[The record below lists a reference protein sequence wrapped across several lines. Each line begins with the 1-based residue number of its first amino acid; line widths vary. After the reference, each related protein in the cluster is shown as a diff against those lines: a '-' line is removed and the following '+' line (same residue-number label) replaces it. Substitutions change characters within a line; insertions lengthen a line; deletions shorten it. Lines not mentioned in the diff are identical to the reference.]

1 MCLMTTDGRVR
12 MAHSNIPV
20 YKIIQNDNCSARYRF
35 HYSPGKRY
43 DLGFPLR
50 CWAGKTDVRWKR
62 VDMGFHAYRSL
73 QTAQTV
79 ASEWR
84 IDGFYTYKVV
94 EFAVPLGAHYILGTH
109 DEIVSDAI
117 IARGLSAIYS

>member
-1 MCLMTTDGRVR
+1 MCLMTMDGRVQT
-12 MAHSNIPV
+12 AESNIPV
-20 YKIIQNDNCSARYRF
+20 YKIIQNDNCSALYKF
-35 HYSPGKRY
+35 HYSPGRRY
-43 DLGFPLR
+43 DLGFPLQ
-50 CWAGKTDVRWKR
+50 CWADGRWKR

-94 EFAVPLGAHYILGTH
+94 EFAVPLSSHYILGTH

-117 IARGLSAIYS
+117 IARGLSPIYS